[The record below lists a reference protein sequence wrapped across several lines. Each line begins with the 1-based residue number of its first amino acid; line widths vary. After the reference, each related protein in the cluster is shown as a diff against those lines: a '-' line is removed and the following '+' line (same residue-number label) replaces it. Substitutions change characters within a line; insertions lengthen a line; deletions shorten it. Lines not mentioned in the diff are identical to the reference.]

1 MSDSKLEAII
11 AEIGSLPKG
20 NLTYKV
26 IRGKPR
32 MYLQWYE
39 GGKKINKYVKAKDEP
54 IVLAQIKRRKHL
66 QEELKQLVEDESY
79 GSFVAEDTP
88 HFETKKLRPMEIYK
102 TRVVTGGALKNMCAV
117 AQKYGE
123 RDCIAPLKKYL
134 QYGLPGKVCLIYGL
148 RRTGKTTIIVQAMSE
163 LPADE
168 TAYIKIMT
176 SDTMDQL
183 NDDLRKMI
191 NAGIKYVFIDEVTLL
206 GEFIDS
212 ASLFSDVY
220 ASMGMK
226 IVLSGTDSLG
236 FLLSTGDE
244 LYDRAYTIHTT
255 FIPFKEYSRLLGIN
269 DVDEYIRYG
278 GTFMMGEKNFDAE
291 ELLDESISFR
301 DDESTRRY
309 IDTAIARNIQ
319 HSLANYQYG
328 GHFMHLE
335 ELYEA
340 GELTGAINR
349 IIEDMNHR
357 FLISVLTKDFVSH
370 DLGTARQLERKKA
383 MLQSRESILE
393 KVDCKEITNRLQK
406 ILDIRNKKDMTVEIT
421 REHVEE
427 IKSYLHLLD
436 LIVNCPTEQIGVK
449 EPKEQIIFTQP
460 GMRYC
465 QAEALVH
472 VLMKDEIFSK
482 YPIKERQEIC
492 EGILRE
498 VRGRMLEDIVL
509 LETRKRQSR
518 KKRVF
523 KLLFS
528 IGEIDMV
535 IYDEDNLTCELYE
548 IKHTD
553 KIVAEQYKHL
563 IDEEKCKEIEFNY
576 GEIISRTVLYRGENA
591 VVDGIKYQ
599 NVEEYLKESFD

>member
-11 AEIGSLPKG
+11 AEIDSLPKG

-26 IRGKPR
+26 IRGKAR

-39 GGKKINKYVKAKDEP
+39 GGKKINKYVKGKDEA
-54 IVLAQIKRRKHL
+54 IVLSQIKRRKQL
-66 QEELKQLVEDESY
+66 QEELKQLVEDETY
-79 GSFVAEDTP
+79 GSFVAEDKSYFGTNKQRQGN
-88 HFETKKLRPMEIYK
+88 TYN
-102 TRVVTGGALKNMCAV
+102 TRVVTGSALKNMCSV
-117 AQKYGE
+117 ARKYGE

-134 QYGLPGKVCLIYGL
+134 QFGLPGKVCLIYGL
-148 RRTGKTTIIVQAMSE
+148 RRTGKTTIIFQAMSE
-163 LPADE
+163 LPANE

-176 SDTMDQL
+176 SDTMDKL
-183 NDDLRKMI
+183 NEDLRKMSSD
-191 NAGIKYVFIDEVTLL
+191 GIKYVFIDEVTLL

-278 GTFMMGEKNFDAE
+278 GTFMIGEKNFDDA

-357 FLISVLTKDFVSH
+357 FLVSVLTGEPAKR
-370 DLGTARQLERKKA
+370 LKK
-383 MLQSRESILE
+383 
-393 KVDCKEITNRLQK
+393 V
-406 ILDIRNKKDMTVEIT
+406 LDIRNKKDMSVEIT
-421 REHVEE
+421 KEHVEE
-427 IKSYLHLLD
+427 IKSYLYLLD

-472 VLMKDEIFSK
+472 VLMKDEMFSK
-482 YPIKERQEIC
+482 YPIKERQAIC

-509 LETRKRQSR
+509 LETKKKLSK

-535 IYDEDNLTCELYE
+535 IHDEENLTCELYE
-548 IKHTD
+548 IKHSD
-553 KIVAEQYKHL
+553 QIVEEQYKHL

-599 NVEEYLKESFD
+599 NVEEYLQLQY